1 MSVFITVFSG
11 VLVFVIGQIV
21 VKLIIE
27 PINDFKKERSK
38 IIYDLVFY
46 ANKLANPKGPDD
58 LEMVE
63 VCKVMRQ
70 HSSMLHSATHLIPC
84 YQYLAF
90 IFGLPKIKDINEA
103 TTKLI
108 YLSNGYAGVLK
119 NQAILNA
126 YAMQEVKIALGVP
139 IPQSEMLDPK
149 IKKEF
154 IK

>member
-1 MSVFITVFSG
+1 MSVFITVLSG

-46 ANKLANPKGPDD
+46 ANKLANPKSPDNT
-58 LEMVE
+58 EMVE
-63 VCKVMRQ
+63 VCKIMRQ
-70 HSSMLHSATHLIPC
+70 HSSMLHSASHLIPF
-84 YQYLAF
+84 YKYFAF
-90 IFGLPKIKDINEA
+90 IFGLPTIKNVNEA
-103 TTKLI
+103 TSKLI
-108 YLSNGYAGVLK
+108 YLSNGYAGIFD

-126 YAMQEVKIALGVP
+126 YAMQEIKIALGVP
-139 IPQSEMLDPK
+139 IPQGEMLDPK
-149 IKKEF
+149 LKRDF

>member
-58 LEMVE
+58 QEMVE
-63 VCKVMRQ
+63 VCKIMRQ

-84 YQYLAF
+84 YQYFAF
-90 IFGLPKIKDINEA
+90 IFGLPAIKNINEA
-103 TTKLI
+103 TSKLI
-108 YLSNGYAGVLK
+108 YLSNGYTGVFK
-119 NQAILNA
+119 NQAILNT

-139 IPQSEMLDPK
+139 IPQGEMLDPDL
-149 IKKEF
+149 KKEF